1 MLFFTSLLFFDR
13 LSLIFPLDLLNLHNI
28 LLRLLVWQFLRLLK
42 KTVIILNLPILEL
55 WDEVVIHSLNFF
67 FYFLRSCSACLTG
80 RIWPFSLL
88 IGLHRRFAGF
98 GWFLRLWL
106 LLIFGRIKVFRSL
119 GHLLTIIQIW
129 RLKTAQLT
137 CLAWLEVL
145 FFQHIVLVSHWHSLF
160 HRRGFCYFVNVHCWK
175 HFGFS
180 SGALSLLHLL
190 FK

>member
-13 LSLIFPLDLLNLHNI
+13 LSLILPLDLLDLHNI
-28 LLRLLVWQFLRLLK
+28 LLCLLVWQFLRLLK
-42 KTVIILNLPILEL
+42 KTVIIFHLPVLKL
-55 WDEVVIHSLNFF
+55 WDEVVVHSLNFL

-80 RIWPFSLL
+80 RCRPFSLL
-88 IGLHRRFAGF
+88 IGLHRRLAGF
-98 GWFLRLWL
+98 GWFFRLRL

-119 GHLLTIIQIW
+119 SHWLTTIQIW

-145 FFQHIVLVSHWHSLF
+145 FFHHIVLVSHRHSLLS
-160 HRRGFCYFVNVHCWK
+160 HRGLCLIVNIHCWK
-175 HFGFS
+175 HFGPS
-180 SGALSLLHLL
+180 SSALSLFHLL